1 MKIFALVTLIG
12 LTFGLSSFIFEDAE
26 EGEGINFSSMS
37 LDEAK
42 ALAKKEG
49 KSIFIDVYTSWC
61 GPCKMMT
68 RKTFTDVKV
77 GEVFNDKY
85 INLKLDAEKSED
97 GKFVA
102 RSYRVS
108 GYPTLIF
115 IDHKGK
121 LIRSIVGYRDP
132 AGLLSVAESIE

>member
-1 MKIFALVTLIG
+1 MKLFAFVALL
-12 LTFGLSSFIFEDAE
+12 GLSFGMTSFIPNTKE
-26 EGEGINFSSMS
+26 EATGIVFSSMS

-42 ALAKKEG
+42 LLAKKEG

-61 GPCKMMT
+61 GPCKMMS
-68 RKTFTDVKV
+68 RNTFTDEKV
-77 GEVFNDKY
+77 GEVFNEKY

-108 GYPTLIF
+108 AYPTLLF
-115 IDHKGK
+115 IDSKGK
-121 LIRSIVGYRDP
+121 LIRSFIGYRD
-132 AGLLSVAESIE
+132 ASGLLDIADVVE